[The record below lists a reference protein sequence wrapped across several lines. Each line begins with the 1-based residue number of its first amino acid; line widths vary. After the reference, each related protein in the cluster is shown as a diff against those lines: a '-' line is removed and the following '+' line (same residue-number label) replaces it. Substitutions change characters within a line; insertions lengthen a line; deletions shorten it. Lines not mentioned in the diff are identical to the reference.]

1 MAKSRFTSPK
11 MRFVQGDV
19 DEPQTTDA
27 QGNPRVVKTG
37 PNAGQ
42 PNPQYFVAGAIP
54 KNSPEWPAFWEA
66 LVNQAV
72 ADFSNLFPQGAA
84 PLIAAGGP
92 TNLPAGA
99 CMHPQFSWK
108 VIDGDG
114 VDNNGT
120 SNADKEGFAGC
131 WVVRFASSY
140 APKAFHVGHYAP
152 QEQIQE
158 KGTIKRGYYIRVNG
172 SIDGNG
178 NAQRPGLY
186 VNLDLVELTET
197 CPPDQLIISGPS
209 AQDAFGGG
217 APAAGSPAPAPAT
230 GGGTGGL
237 AAAVADGWAP
247 HPSAP
252 GYHYKGQ
259 DVKPDAE
266 VAALYPAAPAA
277 PPASP
282 PPPAAPAVP
291 PASPPPPATPA
302 AEPYTGYMEGGNAAS
317 GAAAPPPPGASTP
330 PPSAPPATPS
340 LTDKAAGFTYEQL
353 IAAGWTDE
361 TLRANGYIA

>member
-1 MAKSRFTSPK
+1 MAKTRFTSPK
-11 MRFVQGDV
+11 MKFVQGDV
-19 DEPQTTDA
+19 DEPQTQDA
-27 QGNPRVVKTG
+27 QGNPRVIKTG

-54 KNSPEWPAFWEA
+54 KNDPAWPEFWA
-66 LVNQAV
+66 LLANQAV

-92 TNLPAGA
+92 VGIPQGA
-99 CMHPQFSWK
+99 CLHPNFSFK

-114 VDNNGT
+114 LDQNGK
-120 SNADKEGFAGC
+120 SNSDKPGFAGC

-158 KGTIKRGYYIRVNG
+158 KGAIKRGYFIRVNG
-172 SIDGNG
+172 SVDGNG

-209 AQDAFGGG
+209 AQEAFGGNAG
-217 APAAGSPAPAPAT
+217 AAANPSPAAGSPAAASPPPPASPPAMT
-230 GGGTGGL
+230 RPTDPSHIHAAGTPGEKWWNGTEW
-237 AAAVADGWAP
+237 VDPPKADTP
-247 HPSAP
+247 
-252 GYHYKGQ
+252 
-259 DVKPDAE
+259 
-266 VAALYPAAPAA
+266 PAA

-282 PPPAAPAVP
+282 PPPAADAPPPAQPYTGYMDPAAGNAASTAAAPPP
-291 PASPPPPATPA
+291 PASPPPS
-302 AEPYTGYMEGGNAAS
+302 AS
-317 GAAAPPPPGASTP
+317 
-330 PPSAPPATPS
+330 PATPS
-340 LTDKAAGFTYEQL
+340 LTDKAGGFTYEQL

-361 TLRANGYIA
+361 TLRQHGYIA